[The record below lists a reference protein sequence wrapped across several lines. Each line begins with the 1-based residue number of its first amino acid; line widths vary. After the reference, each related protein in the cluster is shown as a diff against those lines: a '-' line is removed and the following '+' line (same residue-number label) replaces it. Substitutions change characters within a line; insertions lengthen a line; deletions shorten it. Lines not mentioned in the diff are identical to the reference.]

1 LLRKLLEG
9 IKTLHE
15 MGIMH
20 CDIRLKN
27 MLVMSTEPP
36 RASLCDY
43 GKAIKAENSTVTTIG
58 PICTL
63 APEIWSVSM
72 DGLYHHKID
81 LWVYDYAIAEILGYN
96 VQQYPCP
103 DGFHTNNPQITR
115 NRHGAI
121 LQMLHAHCVKV
132 SEDESL
138 IDLASKL
145 LVWKPEERW
154 SAAQALEHACWDP
167 IRQEQKEDRRDE
179 ENAADMSR
187 PRTKRSQLN
196 DPRSK
201 PDG

>member
-1 LLRKLLEG
+1 
-9 IKTLHE
+9 
-15 MGIMH
+15 
-20 CDIRLKN
+20 
-27 MLVMSTEPP
+27 
-36 RASLCDY
+36 
-43 GKAIKAENSTVTTIG
+43 
-58 PICTL
+58 
-63 APEIWSVSM
+63 
-72 DGLYHHKID
+72 
-81 LWVYDYAIAEILGYN
+81 
-96 VQQYPCP
+96 
-103 DGFHTNNPQITR
+103 
-115 NRHGAI
+115 
-121 LQMLHAHCVKV
+121 MLHAHCVKV